1 MTLRGKAAV
10 VGFGELPTL
19 RTYPGRTTHSLCA
32 EAARLAIADC
42 RLN

>member
-32 EAARLAIADC
+32 EAVPAWPSPIAG
-42 RLN
+42 